1 MFCTLINVSFLFYFF
16 FTGNREEFDVVPATE
31 SKNRSPVIHISHNL
45 GIEMWCIKST
55 FMYCYE
61 NCFKL
66 APTWKKEHVRLERY
80 TRMALLLNGNIATFW
95 NLRKRLISAH
105 LLDACCDL
113 LLTRLVLSQK
123 PKMVEALAHRRWILH
138 TQPRDARWI
147 ETELSLCSRLSDRMK
162 CNYHSWSHRQW
173 VFSQAS
179 PTGRFNLD
187 LWSSELRA
195 SEEWTK
201 FHLSDHS
208 GWHYRKFL
216 LEQLRKS
223 ADTIRDA
230 DVTAFMQ
237 DGVTSGSQLYV
248 ALLKDELRKSEEL
261 ILSFNGHQHET
272 LWYYRRFLL
281 QGLLPYSSA
290 SVLQGSE
297 RVFLDL
303 CFHEKVLKNRIHL
316 ENHRRWLSSSS
327 CLV

>member
-1 MFCTLINVSFLFYFF
+1 M
-16 FTGNREEFDVVPATE
+16 PATE
-31 SKNRSPVIHISHNL
+31 SKNRSPVIHIAHNL

-66 APTWKKEHVRLERY
+66 APTWKMEHVRLERY
-80 TRMALLLNGNIATFW
+80 SRMALLINGNIATFW

-105 LLDACCDL
+105 LLHISCDL

-123 PKMVEALAHRRWILH
+123 PKTVEALSHRRWILQ

-147 ETELSLCSRLSDRMK
+147 ETELNLCNQLSNRMK
-162 CNYHSWSHRQW
+162 CNYHAWSHRQW
-173 VFSQAS
+173 VFSLAS
-179 PTGRFNLD
+179 PSGRFNLD
-187 LWSSELRA
+187 LWSSEYQV

-216 LEQLRKS
+216 LEQLQKS
-223 ADTIRDA
+223 AESIRDA
-230 DVTAFMQ
+230 DALQKITAMKP
-237 DGVTSGSQLYV
+237 GVSSATQLH
-248 ALLKDELRKSEEL
+248 AILLQDELTKNEEL
-261 ILSFNGHQHET
+261 ILSFSGQHET

-281 QGLLPYSSA
+281 QGLHHHSSSA
-290 SVLQGSE
+290 LSGSE
-297 RVFLDL
+297 SVFLDH
-303 CFHEKVLKNRIHL
+303 CFRHQKAPGNRIHL

-327 CLV
+327 LV